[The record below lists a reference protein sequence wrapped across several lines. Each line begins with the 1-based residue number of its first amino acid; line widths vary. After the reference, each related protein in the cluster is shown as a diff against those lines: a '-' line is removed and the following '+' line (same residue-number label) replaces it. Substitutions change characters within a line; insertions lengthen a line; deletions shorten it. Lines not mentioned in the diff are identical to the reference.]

1 MKVYLRKFN
10 YKLSMFSIYDI
21 LKVMKLVIA
30 EKPSVAAEIAKVM
43 GATQRGNG
51 FFKGTEYVVSW
62 CVGHLIETV
71 MPGDYDE
78 KYQKWRIQDLPIIPE
93 TWKYQVTQGVQ
104 SQYNIVKTLMESDD
118 IDEIICATDAGRE
131 GELIFRL
138 VYNQVGCTKSFKRL
152 WISSMETK
160 AIKEGFE
167 KLKDGR
173 EYDRLYQAAL
183 CRLQADWL
191 VGINFSR
198 LFACMSNTQMNIGRV
213 QTPTVNLI
221 VERQRAIDN
230 FDSKP
235 FYIMTAECKHDGLK
249 FTATKRVETKEESDK
264 LLEKCQGKTA
274 TVTSMT
280 QAPQKENP
288 SALYDLTTLQREAN
302 KMLGLSAQQTLD
314 ATQNLYEK
322 KLVTYPRTDSRY
334 LTADMKQSTMQ
345 ILQSVLKAPY
355 LDKETS
361 SNYDVT
367 KANIDR
373 LVNDKKVTDHHAII
387 PTIEAFK
394 ASPNLPKNEFN
405 ILLMIVYK
413 LLSSAYLP
421 HEYIKTELL
430 LDIEGEEFKAT
441 GRQITENGF
450 KDVNAKLSELL
461 KANQKDSEGT
471 KKKTKKKK
479 GDDAEKEE
487 EIIPALEKG
496 QSIEDVNITSK
507 EKSTQPPKPY
517 TEDTLLSAMENA
529 MKTLEDEELKKEVAG
544 AGLGTPATRAGIIER
559 IIKTGFVERKGK
571 NLLPTEKAYEVVD
584 AVPEKVKSAVLTA
597 EWEQQLEQIYK
608 GKAASNDFIRG
619 IEGFVKEIIN
629 SYTENCIFDENGREI
644 IGKCPRCGKNVY
656 ENQKSYY
663 CEDYEGCKFYI
674 WKENEFF
681 LKKRK
686 PLTKPMVKMFLEKGR
701 IKAVNLYSEQK
712 DKTYSAYIFMED
724 TGEYV
729 NFKLYFPKN
738 MNF

>member
-1 MKVYLRKFN
+1 MKIITKAGN
-10 YKLSMFSIYDI
+10 NNLSAFSVYDI
-21 LKVMKLVIA
+21 LKGMKLVIA

-43 GATQRGNG
+43 GAPQRENG
-51 FFKGTEYVVSW
+51 FYKGNEYLVSW

-71 MPGDYDE
+71 MPEEYDE
-78 KYQKWRIQDLPIIPE
+78 KYAKWRVMDLPIIPQE
-93 TWKYQVTQGVQ
+93 WKYQVTPGVRA
-104 SQYNIVKTLMESDD
+104 QYDIVKSLMERDD
-118 IDEIICATDAGRE
+118 VDEIICATDAGRE

-138 VYNQVGCTKSFKRL
+138 VYNQAGCTKEFKRL
-152 WISSMETK
+152 WISSMENK
-160 AIKEGFE
+160 AIKDGFA
-167 KLKDGR
+167 KLKDGK

-198 LFACMSNTQMNIGRV
+198 LFACMSNRQMNIGRV

-221 VERQRAIDN
+221 VERQRAIDS

-235 FYIMTAECKHDGLK
+235 FYILTAACSCDGIS
-249 FTATKRVETKEESDK
+249 FTASKRVETKEESDK
-264 LLEKCQGKTA
+264 ILEKCSGKEA
-274 TVTSMT
+274 KVTSMT

-334 LTADMKQSTMQ
+334 LTADMAESTAN
-345 ILQSVLKAPY
+345 ILKSVLKAPY
-355 LDKETS
+355 LDKKTAES
-361 SNYDVT
+361 YDVS
-367 KANIDR
+367 KINIER
-373 LVNDKKVTDHHAII
+373 LINDKKVTDHHAII
-387 PTIEAFK
+387 PTIEAWRAK
-394 ASPNLPKNEFN
+394 DNLPKNEFN

-430 LDIEGEEFKAT
+430 LDIEGEEFKAS
-441 GRQITENGF
+441 GRQITQNGF
-450 KDVNAKLSELL
+450 KDINANLSELI
-461 KANQKDSEGT
+461 KANQKNQDGGKA
-471 KKKTKKKK
+471 KKQTKKKK
-479 GDDAEKEE
+479 SEEKEE
-487 EIIPALEKG
+487 EIIPALEQG
-496 QSIEDVNITSK
+496 QIIEKVDITSK

-584 AVPEKVKSAVLTA
+584 TVPEKVKSAELTA
-597 EWEQQLEQIYK
+597 EWEQMLERIYK
-608 GKAASNDFIRG
+608 GEAVGEEFMEGIRN
-619 IEGFVKEIIN
+619 FVKEIIGT
-629 SYTENCIFDENGREI
+629 YTENCVFDENGREI

-681 LKKRK
+681 IKKRK

-712 DKTYSAYIFMED
+712 NTTYSAYIFMED
-724 TGEYV
+724 TGKYV